1 MTALPILAPLA
12 LAAIH
17 RELSRLQQ
25 LTVLPEYAALR
36 EPVAQLAGLCESVE
50 DVVSG
55 GICRLSGT
63 SETLQGLLD
72 LLRHAEDRPL
82 PANRVVGLLA
92 PLQQQV
98 VHACSEIGQIL

>member
-1 MTALPILAPLA
+1 MSALPLLAPLA
-12 LAAIH
+12 LAAIQ
-17 RELSRLQQ
+17 RELILLQQ
-25 LTVLPEYAALR
+25 LTTQPEHAALR

-82 PANRVVGLLA
+82 PANRVAGLLA

-98 VHACSEIGQIL
+98 IDASADIGQL

>member
-1 MTALPILAPLA
+1 MSALPLLAPLA
-12 LAAIH
+12 LAAIQ
-17 RELSRLQQ
+17 RELILLQQ
-25 LTVLPEYAALR
+25 LTTQPEHAALR

-82 PANRVVGLLA
+82 PANRVAGLLA

-98 VHACSEIGQIL
+98 IDASADIGQLL

>member
-1 MTALPILAPLA
+1 MSALPLLAPLA
-12 LAAIH
+12 LAAIQ
-17 RELSRLQQ
+17 RELILLQQ
-25 LTVLPEYAALR
+25 LATQPEHAALR

-82 PANRVVGLLA
+82 PANRVAGLLA